1 MGYLMGIDVATSGT
15 KCIIADE
22 KGKIVSSSFNEYPI
36 LSPQPGWFEQNPKQW
51 WEASLL
57 SIREAL
63 KKGNIKGEAIVGIGV
78 TGQMHSSVFLD
89 EKSEVIRPA
98 ILWCDNRT
106 EKQVGEVHNL
116 FGRERFI
123 ELTCNPVLTGFTL
136 PKILWLKENEPGNY
150 KKLRKVL
157 VPKDYIRFK
166 LTGEFAADVS
176 DASGTSVFDVKRRK
190 WSSEVID
197 KLELNKDFFPPVYE
211 SSEIVGKINEETA
224 KLTGLKIGIPV
235 VAGAGDQAASGI
247 SCGIYKQGVI
257 SVTLGTSGV
266 VFASTD
272 TVKIAPEGKLHSFC
286 HAVKG
291 KWHLMGVVLYAGGSF
306 KWACENLGAEEKKE
320 AQEKGINFYDT
331 ITKKVSQIPAGS
343 EGLIFLPYLTG
354 ERTPHQ
360 DPNAKGVFFGLSLRH
375 NKMHLIRSVME
386 GVGFGLKD
394 SLELMKDLG
403 IKIEEIRLVGGGA
416 KSKMWRT
423 ILADIFEFPVHTLS
437 VEEGSPYGAVL
448 LAGIGVG
455 IYKNVEE
462 ASKVIK
468 TGIVQEPNKENSSV
482 YKDSY
487 PIYKEIYIN
496 LKGSFK
502 NLSKILG

>member
-22 KGKIVSSSFNEYPI
+22 KGKIVSSAFNEYPLI
-36 LSPQPGWFEQNPKQW
+36 SPNPGWAEQNPEEW
-51 WEASLL
+51 WKAAYS
-57 SIREAL
+57 SIKEAL
-63 KKGNIKGEAIVGIGV
+63 KKGNIKGEAIAGIGV

-89 EKSEVIRPA
+89 EESEVIRPA

-106 EKQVGEVHNL
+106 EKQVEEVHNL
-116 FGRERFI
+116 FGREKFI
-123 ELTCNPVLTGFTL
+123 QLTGNPVLTGFTL
-136 PKILWLKENEPGNY
+136 PKILWLKENEPANY

-197 KLELNKDFFPPVYE
+197 RLGLDKDFFPPVYE
-211 SSEIVGKINEETA
+211 SSEIVGKVNEETA
-224 KLTGLKIGIPV
+224 KLTGLKVGTAV

-247 SCGIYKQGVI
+247 SCGIYKEGVM

-320 AQEKGINFYDT
+320 AQKEGMSFYDVM
-331 ITKKVSQIPAGS
+331 TKEASEIPAGS

-375 NKMHLIRSVME
+375 NKFHLIRSVME
-386 GVGFGLKD
+386 GVGFALKD
-394 SLELMKDLG
+394 SLELLKEVG
-403 IKIEEIRLVGGGA
+403 VKAKEIRLVGGGA
-416 KSKMWRT
+416 KSKLWRT
-423 ILADIFEFPVHTLS
+423 LLADIFEFPVHTLQ

-455 IYKNVEE
+455 VYKNVEE
-462 ASKVIK
+462 ASLVIK
-468 TGIVQEPNKENSSV
+468 TGLVQEPSKENSSV
-482 YKDSY
+482 YRDLY
-487 PIYKEIYIN
+487 ALYRDLYFN

-502 NLSKILG
+502 KLSKII